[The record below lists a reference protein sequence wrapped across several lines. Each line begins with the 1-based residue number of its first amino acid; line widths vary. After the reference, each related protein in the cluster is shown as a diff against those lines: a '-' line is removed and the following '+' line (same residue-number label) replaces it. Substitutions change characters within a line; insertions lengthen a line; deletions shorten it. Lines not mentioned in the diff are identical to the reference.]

1 MSYVYCSMVSTIE
14 YTPDEVITKLREMC
28 ERVRREIGL
37 YDMSN
42 FILEVG
48 ESAFHQIVG
57 ELPYIDQRRRTIFD
71 IPFIVK
77 DPTFISPYQIRLVSD
92 DRERIDYAKMFNKLK
107 SFRECNN
114 LKEANKVFI
123 KGQLLNPVW
132 AARIKNVIF
141 SDPATIVVWDDGTK
155 TVVKAENEQF
165 DPEKGLAMCIAKK
178 ALGNKGNYYD
188 IFRKWLPKEEQ

>member
-1 MSYVYCSMVSTIE
+1 MNHIYSMVSTIE
-14 YTPDEVITKLREMC
+14 YTPDEVITKLREMT
-28 ERVRREIGL
+28 ERVRREKEFYG
-37 YDMSN
+37 MSN

-92 DRERIDYAKMFNKLK
+92 DRERIDYTKMFNKLK
-107 SFRECNN
+107 SFRECN

-123 KGQLLNPVW
+123 RGEFSNPVL
-132 AARIKNVIF
+132 AARAEIKNVIF
-141 SDPATIVVWDDGTK
+141 NNPATIVVWDDGTK
-155 TVVKAENEQF
+155 TVVKAENEPF
-165 DPEKGLAMCIAKK
+165 DPEKGLAMCIVKK

-188 IFRKWLPKEEQ
+188 IFRKWLPKE

>member
-1 MSYVYCSMVSTIE
+1 MNHIYSMVSTIE

-48 ESAFHQIVG
+48 ESAFRQIVG

-77 DPTFISPYQIRLVSD
+77 DPTFISPYQIRLVSN
-92 DRERIDYAKMFNKLK
+92 DRERIYYEKMFNKLK
-107 SFRECNN
+107 SFRECN

-123 KGQLLNPVW
+123 RKQEVEPVW
-132 AARIKNVIF
+132 SSQIKEVIF
-141 SDPATIVVWDDGTK
+141 NDPATIVVWTDGTK
-155 TVVKAENEQF
+155 TVVKAENEPF

-188 IFRKWLPKEEQ
+188 IFRKWLPKEK